1 MNVIR
6 NFRIVKV
13 DYKYCDYLKQ
23 FDNKV
28 PYNAGS
34 KELRPFI
41 GILFV
46 VNGCEYFAPLS
57 SPKAKHLDMKNN
69 VDLVKIDGGRLGVIN
84 FNNMIPVK
92 PSNYELFDLNSKPA
106 TTPELKRQNL
116 LKSQLLWLNKNIS
129 TVKGKAI
136 KLYEKYKD
144 NKLPERISQRCCNFI
159 LLEKNVTNISR
170 GDYMPCHEFIIYKKR
185 PNYFT
190 SFVNIK
196 TKQDF

>member
-13 DYKYCDYLKQ
+13 DYKYCDYLRQ

-69 VDLVKIDGGRLGVIN
+69 IDLVKIDGGRLGVIN

-92 PSNYELFDLNSKPA
+92 PSNYELFDLNSKPT

-129 TVKGKAI
+129 TVKSKAI
-136 KLYEKYKD
+136 KLYEKYKN

-159 LLEKNVTNISR
+159 LLEKKCNQ
-170 GDYMPCHEFIIYKKR
+170 YK
-185 PNYFT
+185 
-190 SFVNIK
+190 
-196 TKQDF
+196 